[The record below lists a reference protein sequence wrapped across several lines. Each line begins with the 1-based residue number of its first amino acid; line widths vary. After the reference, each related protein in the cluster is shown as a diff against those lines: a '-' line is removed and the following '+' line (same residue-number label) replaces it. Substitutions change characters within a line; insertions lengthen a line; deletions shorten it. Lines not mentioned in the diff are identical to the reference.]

1 MVRFKSPASAVLFI
15 QIALFVLKRISFM
28 KESFK
33 VSDMS
38 VQGRH
43 KLMNI
48 KKAGGRFNGIK

>member
-1 MVRFKSPASAVLFI
+1 MVRFKSLPSAVLFV
-15 QIALFVLKRISFM
+15 QIALFVLKILSFL